1 MDNTTFELVFPS
13 VSGREVV
20 SLNDG
25 GDLTSDTGLLLVS
38 LADEKLGLTEAISDA
53 ITDHR
58 DPKKVTHSVVEMAR
72 ERIYAICQ
80 DYEDANDLDTL
91 RYDPALKTAC
101 KRLPKT
107 G

>member
-1 MDNTTFELVFPS
+1 MDNTAFDLVFPA
-13 VSGREVV
+13 VCGKEVV

-25 GDLTSDTGLLLVS
+25 GDLTSDAGLVLVS
-38 LADEKLGLTEAISDA
+38 LADERLRLTEAISDA

-58 DPKKVTHSVVEMAR
+58 DPKKVTHGVLDMLR

-101 KRLPKT
+101 KRLPKS

>member
-1 MDNTTFELVFPS
+1 MDNTAFDLVFPA
-13 VSGREVV
+13 VCGKEVV

-25 GDLTSDTGLLLVS
+25 GDLTSDAGLLLVS
-38 LADEKLGLTEAISDA
+38 LADEKLGLTAAMAAA
-53 ITDHR
+53 ITDKR
-58 DPKKVTHSVVEMAR
+58 EQSKVVHGVMEMCR

-101 KRLPKT
+101 KRLPKS